1 MIRWRHGK
9 TVSDTDNFLEE
20 SLPDDHRSGFVAVVG
35 RPNVG
40 KSTLIN
46 AILGQKI
53 AIVTPRP
60 QTTQRQQLGIYTEPQ
75 MQIIFVDTPG
85 LHNPQHKLGEF
96 MVKVAEDALRD
107 ADVVLWVLDIS
118 VEPTVADKHIADTIQ
133 QVQDTPVI
141 LALNKAD
148 LLDDANAEAHIA
160 AYQELVPHDLAML
173 VSALN
178 NDGVSN
184 LIGVLAERLPEG
196 PRFYPPDQ
204 VSEVNM
210 RFIAAEVI
218 REKIMLATEQEIPHS
233 VAVEI
238 VEYKERSETMTYI
251 SAIIYVERDSQKGII
266 IGKGGSM
273 IKKLGQDARAELE
286 PMLDTQVYLD
296 LQVKVL
302 KNWRSDDRLMR
313 RLGYR
318 IARD

>member
-1 MIRWRHGK
+1 M
-9 TVSDTDNFLEE
+9 SDTDNFLEE